1 MKVRILPQTDGTKLF
16 RKEID
21 NMKKWILLALLLILP
36 SVQAAEFYSLKFDF
50 WVGEISTATVG
61 ETIRLPIYVKNLGA
75 LEDNY
80 TISVTSTSPSIY
92 IQDQSLLISS
102 LKNNEIRSTFS
113 RMTLTVG
120 GSDANVVV
128 TVSSATRPTYS
139 QTKTLTI
146 KGGLANLP
154 DFDYLG
160 IVQIM
165 IISTAVF
172 ALVFRRN

>member
-1 MKVRILPQTDGTKLF
+1 MDIQER
-16 RKEID
+16 ID
-21 NMKKWILLALLLILP
+21 NIKKLILMALLLVLP
-36 SVQAAEFYSLKFDF
+36 SVQAADFYSLKFDF
-50 WVGEISTATVG
+50 WTGELSTATVG
-61 ETIRLPIYVKNLGA
+61 ETIKLPIYVKNLGV

-102 LKNNEIRSTFS
+102 LKTNEIKSVFS

-120 GSDANVVV
+120 GSDTNVVV
-128 TVSSATRPTYS
+128 TATSATKPSYS

-146 KGGLANLP
+146 KSGLANLP

-172 ALVFRRN
+172 ALAFRRD